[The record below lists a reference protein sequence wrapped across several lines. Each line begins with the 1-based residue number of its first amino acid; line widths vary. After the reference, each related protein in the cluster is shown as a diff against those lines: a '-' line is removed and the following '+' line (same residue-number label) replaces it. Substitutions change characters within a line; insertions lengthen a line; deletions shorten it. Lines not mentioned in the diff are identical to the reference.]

1 MEINNNHS
9 TYGAAFRQ
17 KPIFF
22 MSGKETVA
30 FFEGKLKKNM
40 TLQEDS
46 CTLGSNDTYR
56 RQHTT
61 YEVSD
66 KKKGSTFLD
75 LDFLIK
81 DETSSLKGNLSDK
94 KDVDFY
100 NFSIP
105 FNRTIQNYFGVQ
117 IYMDM
122 PEGCDYDLTLYDEYG
137 NQVGKAEWDGE
148 GRKTLT
154 IPNWDTNTNKYCI
167 KIENKNGEE
176 VSPDD
181 YYKISFKVSENKEQ
195 EKTDAIRAAF
205 GNLHGA
211 YSRKDENWRE
221 YLDKYNEVLMDTEKN
236 YTKEMDK
243 LHQKQFESLPEEKK
257 YKGGRT
263 VDELLQDMAEG
274 KTLDDVEM
282 EYVKIFAN
290 LKDFEKAQQKA
301 ELKHDFSEDFVKDL
315 ESKGISRDEL
325 EGMQIKIE
333 SNGNVTVSG
342 IEDKEVRE
350 QVQKLVEEKYSDR
363 MYQYYTGIA
372 DSVGNLSSNTYQYA
386 TDVQEVRRY
395 LKGVT
400 GEDISLENLY
410 LTPDGKIGG
419 LPEKAANLINKTKDN
434 AKIER
439 IKDALINII
448 GHNRT
453 SGDLGIPDFT
463 SEFQFSNG
471 AFSVADSGFTVD
483 MAALDRRLTPQP
495 HDNMY
500 SDMYEYRSMQEKH
513 IAVILKV
520 GDLQEICL
528 EEEEI
533 VILLSNLL
541 DNAIRESEKVLKNTG
556 KAVIHLKLECED
568 HKLIFAVRNPVTEK
582 VEIENDTIKSK
593 RGDHHGIGL
602 LNVKAVVDKY
612 GGDMVLSCDEN
623 EFKAVVIL

>member
-1 MEINNNHS
+1 MEINSNHS
-9 TYGAAFRQ
+9 IYGAAFRQ

-176 VSPDD
+176 VSPHD
-181 YYKISFKVSENKEQ
+181 YYKISFKVTENKEQ
-195 EKTDAIRAAF
+195 EKTDAIREAF

-243 LHQKQFESLPEEKK
+243 LHQKQFESLTEEKK

-263 VDELLQDMAEG
+263 VDELLQNMAEG
-274 KTLDDVEM
+274 KTLDDAEM
-282 EYVKIFAN
+282 
-290 LKDFEKAQQKA
+290 
-301 ELKHDFSEDFVKDL
+301 
-315 ESKGISRDEL
+315 
-325 EGMQIKIE
+325 
-333 SNGNVTVSG
+333 
-342 IEDKEVRE
+342 
-350 QVQKLVEEKYSDR
+350 
-363 MYQYYTGIA
+363 
-372 DSVGNLSSNTYQYA
+372 
-386 TDVQEVRRY
+386 
-395 LKGVT
+395 
-400 GEDISLENLY
+400 
-410 LTPDGKIGG
+410 
-419 LPEKAANLINKTKDN
+419 
-434 AKIER
+434 
-439 IKDALINII
+439 
-448 GHNRT
+448 
-453 SGDLGIPDFT
+453 
-463 SEFQFSNG
+463 
-471 AFSVADSGFTVD
+471 D
-483 MAALDRRLTPQP
+483 M
-495 HDNMY
+495 
-500 SDMYEYRSMQEKH
+500 
-513 IAVILKV
+513 
-520 GDLQEICL
+520 
-528 EEEEI
+528 
-533 VILLSNLL
+533 
-541 DNAIRESEKVLKNTG
+541 
-556 KAVIHLKLECED
+556 
-568 HKLIFAVRNPVTEK
+568 
-582 VEIENDTIKSK
+582 
-593 RGDHHGIGL
+593 
-602 LNVKAVVDKY
+602 
-612 GGDMVLSCDEN
+612 
-623 EFKAVVIL
+623 

>member
-1 MEINNNHS
+1 MEINNTGS

-66 KKKGSTFLD
+66 KKKESTFLD

-176 VSPDD
+176 VSPHD
-181 YYKISFKVSENKEQ
+181 YYKISFKVTENKEQ
-195 EKTDAIRAAF
+195 EKTDAIREAF

-236 YTKEMDK
+236 YTKEMEK
-243 LHQKQFESLPEEKK
+243 LHQKQFESLPEEKQ

-274 KTLDDVEM
+274 KTLDDAET

-301 ELKHDFSEDFVKDL
+301 ELKNDFSEDFV
-315 ESKGISRDEL
+315 
-325 EGMQIKIE
+325 
-333 SNGNVTVSG
+333 
-342 IEDKEVRE
+342 
-350 QVQKLVEEKYSDR
+350 
-363 MYQYYTGIA
+363 
-372 DSVGNLSSNTYQYA
+372 
-386 TDVQEVRRY
+386 
-395 LKGVT
+395 
-400 GEDISLENLY
+400 
-410 LTPDGKIGG
+410 
-419 LPEKAANLINKTKDN
+419 
-434 AKIER
+434 
-439 IKDALINII
+439 KDALINII
-448 GHNRT
+448 GHNRI

-500 SDMYEYRSMQEKH
+500 SDMYEYSFR
-513 IAVILKV
+513 
-520 GDLQEICL
+520 
-528 EEEEI
+528 
-533 VILLSNLL
+533 
-541 DNAIRESEKVLKNTG
+541 KVL
-556 KAVIHLKLECED
+556 
-568 HKLIFAVRNPVTEK
+568 
-582 VEIENDTIKSK
+582 
-593 RGDHHGIGL
+593 
-602 LNVKAVVDKY
+602 
-612 GGDMVLSCDEN
+612 
-623 EFKAVVIL
+623 